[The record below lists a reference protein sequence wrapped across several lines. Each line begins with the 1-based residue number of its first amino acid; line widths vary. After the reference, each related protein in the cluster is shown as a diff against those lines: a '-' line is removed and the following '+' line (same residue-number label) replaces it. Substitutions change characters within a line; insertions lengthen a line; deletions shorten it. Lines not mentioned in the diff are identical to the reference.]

1 MPLSRSAFI
10 KPDVPFRPE
19 FSGRNSAPMFRKR
32 FTVSG
37 IGTRAT
43 LSVCGLGIAY
53 PYLNGKPISG
63 DLFTAPVGNYNKTL
77 WYVTYDVTSLL
88 RRGDNQL
95 AVICGNGWYNED
107 IPSSWHWDEADWRDL
122 PKLAL
127 QLDMDG
133 KTIVLSDASWKCKP
147 ESAVLFNALRSG
159 EIFDARLW
167 DSAWTELNYPDA
179 DWQNAVADDC
189 PPKGILRECH
199 CPPIREHEVYHAR
212 PIRRLASDRFVFDI
226 GQNIS
231 GYIRLTAIGKAG
243 QRLTI
248 RYAERLTDTGERDL
262 CHMDRFYPKSPIQ
275 TDVFICSGKQTTW
288 SPKFTYHGFR
298 YIEIEGIHDPDE
310 VTVCGVFVHQAVE
323 PLTQFRCSENSLNRL
338 FRAGR
343 ISTLSNLFY
352 LLSDCPTREK
362 MGWTNDAQSSAEQI
376 LTDFDTVAFFRKWL
390 TDIYDA
396 QREDGA
402 LPGTIPTPGWG
413 YDWGNGPVSDGVL
426 FELPYRIYLHTGD
439 PTDLLRAR
447 PCFVRYLDF
456 LRTQEDPDG
465 WISEFGLPDWT
476 APTVR
481 TVTPR
486 AFINEVL
493 RCRFYR
499 ITALA
504 AELSGEDATEYRRL
518 AEGSAEK
525 LRKRFLGADGSCSVD
540 AQTAV
545 ALLISEKICPPTPQ
559 LTAQLARLTEET
571 DFHHTCGMVGMRHL
585 FDALELCGLQESAYR
600 ILTSDGY
607 PSYRNWL
614 DHGATTLWEKWIPD
628 CSQGSNS
635 ANHHMYSCFMK
646 WMIQSLVGIRLLAM
660 QNGVQ
665 TVRIA
670 PYCPDELSFAEGS
683 YRVPDGGTVRVR
695 WERVSR
701 GNITLRI
708 SVSGNIQVL
717 YGDKI
722 LADGIHCF
730 SESRK
735 APR

>member
-1 MPLSRSAFI
+1 M
-10 KPDVPFRPE
+10 
-19 FSGRNSAPMFRKR
+19 
-32 FTVSG
+32 
-37 IGTRAT
+37 RA
-43 LSVCGLGIAY
+43 C
-53 PYLNGKPISG
+53 
-63 DLFTAPVGNYNKTL
+63 
-77 WYVTYDVTSLL
+77 
-88 RRGDNQL
+88 
-95 AVICGNGWYNED
+95 
-107 IPSSWHWDEADWRDL
+107 
-122 PKLAL
+122 
-127 QLDMDG
+127 
-133 KTIVLSDASWKCKP
+133 
-147 ESAVLFNALRSG
+147 
-159 EIFDARLW
+159 
-167 DSAWTELNYPDA
+167 
-179 DWQNAVADDC
+179 
-189 PPKGILRECH
+189 
-199 CPPIREHEVYHAR
+199 
-212 PIRRLASDRFVFDI
+212 
-226 GQNIS
+226 
-231 GYIRLTAIGKAG
+231 
-243 QRLTI
+243 
-248 RYAERLTDTGERDL
+248 
-262 CHMDRFYPKSPIQ
+262 
-275 TDVFICSGKQTTW
+275 
-288 SPKFTYHGFR
+288 
-298 YIEIEGIHDPDE
+298 
-310 VTVCGVFVHQAVE
+310 
-323 PLTQFRCSENSLNRL
+323 
-338 FRAGR
+338 
-343 ISTLSNLFY
+343 
-352 LLSDCPTREK
+352 
-362 MGWTNDAQSSAEQI
+362 
-376 LTDFDTVAFFRKWL
+376 
-390 TDIYDA
+390 
-396 QREDGA
+396 
-402 LPGTIPTPGWG
+402 
-413 YDWGNGPVSDGVL
+413 
-426 FELPYRIYLHTGD
+426 
-439 PTDLLRAR
+439 

-465 WISEFGLPDWT
+465 WISEFGLPDWA

-493 RCRFYR
+493 RCKFYR

-504 AELSGEDATEYRRL
+504 AERSGEDATEYRRL

-559 LTAQLARLTEET
+559 LTAQLVRLTEET

-646 WMIQSLVGIRLLAM
+646 WMIQSLVGIHLLAM

-665 TVRIA
+665 TVRIS

-730 SESRK
+730 SENRK